1 MANPFDSDDS
11 QILEGFLC
19 PLCREDLK
27 TPEKLT
33 IHVEKVH
40 AEEQDVVKSLKDIF
54 SIAKKKI
61 KLNFDETVDLAKAFD
76 TTLKSNYS
84 GGQIDVITDG
94 EQTVGVDCDHFSYL
108 NAIRT
113 PRLERYASET
123 NKLIIRIDKLLK
135 ERPTDPVQRKLHDQ
149 KTVPWLDGSSVKLC
163 PNCAKSFNFTRRQHH
178 CRLCGTIM
186 CKDCSL
192 FLKYE
197 FALQLANLAQTTED
211 ISKASEEGKQKDEG
225 IRVCDH
231 CLRLLETR
239 KEMQDSRT
247 CRPPITLY
255 YDRIKEIEKEI
266 APDIPM
272 YSKIIKSLYDGDTI
286 FTLADASALRGK
298 IGHAAE
304 KIDSLSKAI
313 LSLPCPQGSR
323 EEALKKA
330 VRLACIK
337 MIKEEML
344 SIPSLPDEQEIK
356 KIRDRRRM
364 ETEQRIERERRL
376 ALEAHERYGL
386 GATNSTT
393 MSNAENAAF
402 GSAMTTLDN
411 WSAYQSSTATSSD
424 PLVEQINIIKGYIK
438 QARQD
443 LRFEEVATLEMNL
456 RELQGEFY
464 RRHQETKQ
472 A

>member
-1 MANPFDSDDS
+1 
-11 QILEGFLC
+11 
-19 PLCREDLK
+19 
-27 TPEKLT
+27 
-33 IHVEKVH
+33 
-40 AEEQDVVKSLKDIF
+40 
-54 SIAKKKI
+54 
-61 KLNFDETVDLAKAFD
+61 
-76 TTLKSNYS
+76 
-84 GGQIDVITDG
+84 
-94 EQTVGVDCDHFSYL
+94 
-108 NAIRT
+108 
-113 PRLERYASET
+113 
-123 NKLIIRIDKLLK
+123 
-135 ERPTDPVQRKLHDQ
+135 
-149 KTVPWLDGSSVKLC
+149 
-163 PNCAKSFNFTRRQHH
+163 
-178 CRLCGTIM
+178 
-186 CKDCSL
+186 
-192 FLKYE
+192 
-197 FALQLANLAQTTED
+197 
-211 ISKASEEGKQKDEG
+211 
-225 IRVCDH
+225 
-231 CLRLLETR
+231 
-239 KEMQDSRT
+239 MQDSRT

-402 GSAMTTLDN
+402 GVSAKIVPIQKRM
-411 WSAYQSSTATSSD
+411 
-424 PLVEQINIIKGYIK
+424 LVKFKYPFSFSVGH
-438 QARQD
+438 D
-443 LRFEEVATLEMNL
+443 HL
-456 RELQGEFY
+456 G
-464 RRHQETKQ
+464 
-472 A
+472 